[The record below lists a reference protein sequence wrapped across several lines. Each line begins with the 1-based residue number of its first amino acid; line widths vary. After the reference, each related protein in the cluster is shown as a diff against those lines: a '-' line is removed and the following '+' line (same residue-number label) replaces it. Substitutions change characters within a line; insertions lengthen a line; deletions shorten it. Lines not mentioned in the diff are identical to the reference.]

1 MDDFVDP
8 NPTRRSSTARALPA
22 LAFLLLLAAVWADPL
37 FSRRNFAGRDLL
49 AYNLPLE
56 KAIHD
61 AYARGHFPLWVS
73 EISGGRP
80 LLPNPNAGAMYPIRI
95 LLSGLPFP
103 VAVKVFPVLHWTLAG
118 IGMIVLLRA
127 LRRSRAAG
135 WIAAVTYVF
144 SGVVVSDVFFPH
156 VLAGMALLP
165 WIVWIVARPGRR
177 FAFQVSLLSL
187 FLTLDILAGDIF
199 TTGIAILAALAWIVS
214 ASAPADRKRL
224 LLVLASATG
233 LAALAGLPQILA
245 TLLWIPETNRAV
257 SGITW
262 GEALEYSISPYRL
275 LELVIPYPFGAIW
288 TADRGAIWGWR
299 VHSGQMMGLFLTL
312 YAGALAPIAL
322 VSSWKTRLPA
332 ARFARL
338 LVGTS
343 LLLAVPP
350 SLLPDAWRGR
360 LAPIALRNPEKF
372 AVLLAFGLALLSAVG
387 YEILRARSR
396 LPRWILIT
404 GVALGLAAVLAA
416 AAPGA
421 AARLAI
427 ALTRSRPDLAGVASR
442 DLPRALSEGALLW
455 MATCVA
461 LELARSGRRAIAMS
475 GLALLTAVPI
485 VATRRIGW
493 TFREDEVLAPP
504 PFARFLQKHDP
515 EGRYRTLG
523 ELIFRPAG
531 AMEVSESGSDVG
543 LADVARR
550 SWALHTQALW
560 GRGTVFNAD
569 FDNGDL
575 SRVQSLRR
583 ISGMAEGFPDA
594 ASFFG
599 SFSLRWGTRYRD
611 RAPVSGYAR
620 VGGVGLDD
628 WDENPAAL
636 PDIRLAARWREEP
649 GAVEAFRRIPALGRG
664 EIVVETGRSAE
675 GGAAPGE
682 VVVRERSPERL
693 VLEVRTP
700 SPTWL
705 FVLRGFWSHR
715 VVRLDGREIEVFP
728 AQLAFSAVAVP
739 AGSHRIEWDE
749 EFPGWSVSRFGPL
762 LYAAAIGALFAWDRL
777 CTSRAMPLS

>member
-8 NPTRRSSTARALPA
+8 NPARRSSTARALPA

-61 AYARGHFPLWVS
+61 AYSRGHFPVWVS

-80 LLPNPNAGAMYPIRI
+80 LLPNPNAGAMYPVRI
-95 LLSGLPFP
+95 LLSRLPFP
-103 VAVKVFPVLHWTLAG
+103 AAVKVFPVLHWAAAG
-118 IGMIVLLRA
+118 IGMLVLLHA
-127 LRRSRAAG
+127 LGRSRAAG

-156 VLAGMALLP
+156 VLAGMAMLP
-165 WIVWIVARPGRR
+165 WIVWIVARPSS
-177 FAFQVSLLSL
+177 FAFQTVVLSV
-187 FLTLDILAGDIF
+187 FLALDVFAGDVF
-199 TTGIAILAALAWIVS
+199 TTGIAILACLAWIVS
-214 ASAPADRKRL
+214 AAASADRKRL
-224 LLVLASATG
+224 VLVLATATG

-245 TLLWIPETNRAV
+245 TLLWVPETNRAV

-262 GEALEYSISPYRL
+262 REALQYSISPYRL

-288 TADRGAIWGWR
+288 TADRTAIWGWR
-299 VHSGQMMGLFLTL
+299 IHSGQMMGLFLTL

-322 VSSWKTRLPA
+322 IASWRVRLPV

-338 LVGTS
+338 LVGVS

-350 SLLPDAWRGR
+350 SLLPDAWGSR

-372 AVLLAFGLALLSAVG
+372 AVLLAFGLALLSAAG
-387 YEILRARSR
+387 YEVLRASSR
-396 LPRWILIT
+396 LPRWILAA
-404 GVALGLAAVLAA
+404 GAALCGIAILAA

-427 ALTRSRPDLAGVASR
+427 AFTRSRPDLVEVASR
-442 DLPRALSEGALLW
+442 DLPRALAEGALLW

-461 LELARSGRRAIAMS
+461 LELSRSPRRAIAIA
-475 GLALLTAVPI
+475 GLALLTAVP
-485 VATRRIGW
+485 VLATRRIGW
-493 TFREDEVLAPP
+493 TFREDEVFAPP
-504 PFARFLQKHDP
+504 TFARFLQRHDP

-523 ELIFRPAG
+523 ELIFRPVG
-531 AMEVSESGSDVG
+531 ALEVSESGSDVG
-543 LADVARR
+543 LTDVARR
-550 SWALHTQALW
+550 SWALHTQVLW
-560 GRGTVFNAD
+560 HRGTVFNAD

-583 ISGMAEGFPDA
+583 ISGMAEGFPDP

-611 RAPVSGYAR
+611 RTPVAGYSR
-620 VGGVGLDD
+620 VGGAGLDD
-628 WDENPAAL
+628 WDENPKAL

-649 GAVEAFRRIPALGRG
+649 GAVDAFHRIPALRED
-664 EIVVETGRSAE
+664 EIVVETGRSAQ
-675 GGAAPGE
+675 GAAPAGD
-682 VVVRERSPERL
+682 VTVRERTPERL
-693 VLEVRTP
+693 VLDVRTP
-700 SPTWL
+700 APTWL
-705 FVLRGFWSHR
+705 FVLRGFWTHR
-715 VVRLDGREIEVFP
+715 SVRLDGREVEVFP

-739 AGSHRIEWDE
+739 AGSHRIEWE
-749 EFPGWSVSRFGPL
+749 EELPGWGVSRFGPL
-762 LYAAAIGALFAWDRL
+762 LYGAAIVALFAWDRL